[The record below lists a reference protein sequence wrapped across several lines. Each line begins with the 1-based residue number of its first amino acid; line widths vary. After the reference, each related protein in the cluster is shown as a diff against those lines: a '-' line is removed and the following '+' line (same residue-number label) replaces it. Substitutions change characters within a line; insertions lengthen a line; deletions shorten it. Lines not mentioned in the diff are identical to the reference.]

1 MFIAV
6 PHILISYIKASSL
19 IFYTYLIRNYNTASN
34 KTQSNLCRISFAL
47 ADYTEAVGKR
57 FEKNCNMM
65 LSGSHFSIDGC
76 VSLIIDCLKE
86 KETPENE

>member
-1 MFIAV
+1 M
-6 PHILISYIKASSL
+6 
-19 IFYTYLIRNYNTASN
+19 
-34 KTQSNLCRISFAL
+34 
-47 ADYTEAVGKR
+47 EAVGKR

-65 LSGSHFSIDGC
+65 LSSSRFGIDGC

>member
-6 PHILISYIKASSL
+6 PRISNSYITILKL
-19 IFYTYLIRNYNTASN
+19 IFYTYLIRNYNTTSN

-47 ADYTEAVGKR
+47 ADYMEAVGKR

-65 LSGSHFSIDGC
+65 LSSSRFGIDGC
-76 VSLIIDCLKE
+76 VSLIIDSLKE
-86 KETPENE
+86 KEAPENE

>member
-1 MFIAV
+1 MQNI
-6 PHILISYIKASSL
+6 ICIGRLYGSG
-19 IFYTYLIRNYNTASN
+19 
-34 KTQSNLCRISFAL
+34 
-47 ADYTEAVGKR
+47 GKR